1 MTRVRRK
8 RMHCNNKE
16 LHHKYKTKRRTKDLD
31 QIQEDLL
38 PENRSKFQ
46 SMPEDEDLPGLG
58 QHYCIE
64 CSKFFVNDLTLK
76 EHKRARE
83 HKRRIR
89 DLKVPAY
96 TQKEAEAA
104 AGLTTDNG
112 KSLAMSGRVAGPQSL
127 LSLKQKNEAVKAA
140 KADAAPVQAMD
151 VTAV

>member
-16 LHHKYKTKRRTKDLD
+16 LHNRYKTKRRTKDLD
-31 QIQEDLL
+31 QIQEDLK
-38 PENRSKFQ
+38 PENKARLL

-64 CSKFFVNDLTLK
+64 CSKYFVDDPTLA
-76 EHKRARE
+76 EHRRGRE
-83 HKRRIR
+83 HKRRLR

-112 KSLAMSGRVAGPQSL
+112 KALSSSVACGPSSL
-127 LSLKQKNEAVKAA
+127 LALKQKNEDVAAA
-140 KADAAPVQAMD
+140 KAAAKEKSMD
-151 VTAV
+151 VEL